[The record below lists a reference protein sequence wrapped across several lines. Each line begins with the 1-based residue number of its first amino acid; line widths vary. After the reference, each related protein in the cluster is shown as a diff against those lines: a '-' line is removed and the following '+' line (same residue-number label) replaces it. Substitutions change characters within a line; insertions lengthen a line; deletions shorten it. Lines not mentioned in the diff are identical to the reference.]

1 MRPIY
6 VKDIKT
12 SSDLIYSLNRYSEG
26 KEKLCVV
33 MFTASWCTP
42 CQRIKKEIYDESKSE
57 GMSVRYMHD
66 VVFVYVDIEENPQLA
81 KEFNVESVPVFQFMV
96 CSKKNEAEFV
106 AAKISGGNKSK
117 IIDTIEDFI
126 RG

>member
-12 SSDLIYSLNRYSEG
+12 SFELINILNKYSNE

-33 MFTASWCTP
+33 MFTASWCAP
-42 CQRIKKEIYDESKSE
+42 CQRIKSEIYNESKEE
-57 GMSVRYMHD
+57 GMATKYTND

-81 KEFNVESVPVFQFMV
+81 KEFNIESVPVFQFMV
-96 CSKKNEAEFV
+96 CSRKNEAEFV
-106 AAKISGGNKSK
+106 CAKISGGNKSK
-117 IIDTIEDFI
+117 IIYAIEDFI
-126 RG
+126 QR